1 MEPLTDPQSILFQV
15 KYTNRS
21 NSNVAR
27 TVFVANQR
35 QALQCMHF
43 DLVLLDFLQEG
54 EDTEAV

>member
-1 MEPLTDPQSILFQV
+1 MLFEQCLLL
-15 KYTNRS
+15 
-21 NSNVAR
+21 
-27 TVFVANQR
+27 NQR